1 MKTALVTGATRGLGA
16 AIASALAGAGWKVY
30 GTGRNPG
37 AVSAPFRFLALDSRS
52 DSSVKAAVDAV
63 IAAEGSLD
71 LLVAC
76 AGMGIAGPVEDADLD
91 DVAAQMDVNFIGT
104 VRIVKAC
111 LPHMRSRGAGRII
124 VIGSLAGRTGMPF
137 QAYYS
142 ASKFALE
149 GFVESL
155 RYELSPFGIQACIV
169 EPGDFRT
176 GFTQA
181 RKKVEL
187 SDSPYAGQFA
197 RTIAI
202 QENDERNGADPA
214 LAARRIVL
222 LAGSRKMPVRVSTGQ
237 LFQRAAL
244 FLKRIMPASW
254 FEFFY
259 KIYYRLG

>member
-16 AIASALAGAGWKVY
+16 AIASALAGAGWKVF

-37 AVSAPFRFLALDSRS
+37 NSREPFRLLGMDSRS
-52 DSSVKAAVDAV
+52 DASVKAAVDEVLAS
-63 IAAEGSLD
+63 EGRLD

-76 AGMGIAGPVEDADLD
+76 AGMGIAGPAEDSDME
-91 DVAAQMDVNFIGT
+91 DVAAQMDVNFMGT

-111 LPHMRSRGAGRII
+111 LPSMRSRGSGRII

-155 RYELSPFGIQACIV
+155 RYELSPFGIEACIV

-181 RKKVEL
+181 RKKAE
-187 SDSPYAGQFA
+187 SADSPYAERFA

-214 LAARRIVL
+214 LAARRIVR
-222 LAGSRKMPVRVSTGQ
+222 LAGCRKLPVRVSTGQ

-244 FLKRIMPASW
+244 FIKRMIPASW

-259 KIYYRLG
+259 RIYYRLG